1 MLESDAVIRDDVEGK
16 ILDINR
22 SILDSLDSGET
33 LRNEKNL
40 AKDSMAE
47 TIKVL

>member
-1 MLESDAVIRDDVEGK
+1 
-16 ILDINR
+16 
-22 SILDSLDSGET
+22 LDSLDSGET

-47 TIKVL
+47 TIKVLWYCALTNGCLWQILEAS